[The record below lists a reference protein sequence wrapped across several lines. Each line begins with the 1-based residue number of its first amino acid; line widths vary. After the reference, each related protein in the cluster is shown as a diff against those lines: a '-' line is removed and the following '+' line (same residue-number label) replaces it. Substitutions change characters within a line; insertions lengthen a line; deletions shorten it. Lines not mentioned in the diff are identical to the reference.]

1 MRIRIGYPQSPTVA
15 ALDERPNSRRRS
27 HTAATALA
35 ILVSIA
41 AAAAFARAQVE
52 PTSTE
57 PFFAVSSH
65 QTYAPSKQPEIG
77 LQFRQIDRLD
87 FRVYRVKDPVK
98 FFGKLKDAHSF
109 GSEKQELAREKT
121 WLERFHEWKR
131 ELRSSIRDYFRYQLR
146 YETRAQYRAG
156 QAAKPAQL
164 RIPLDVTTYA
174 QVPLLNR
181 EQLVLSWRELLPRTR
196 DTEYRSVPVDLK
208 QKGLF
213 LVEAAHRELRAY
225 TLVMVTDLALVSKTA
240 PGQILLYVANR
251 STGAPVEGAT
261 AAVFNNHLEMAR
273 GETDASGVYQSTF
286 ENIKVEDAIM
296 VASKDADI
304 AATSVESW
312 FFHNTSATEYVGY
325 VYTDRPVYRPGH
337 EVQFKGILRARKADR
352 YSLDIPDAVTVEITD
367 SRNKTVFQQKV
378 KLSSY
383 GSFHGELKLGALSQ
397 LGYYSIVT
405 HIGEKEIYGGFEVQE
420 YRKPEYEVTVTTDKA
435 RYLQGEAIEATINAR
450 YYFGAPVARGQ
461 VKYSIYRSGYY
472 FPYWRVLWGA
482 EDDDFGEYDYEGYGG
497 QEIKQGA
504 GQLDADGLLKIQVP
518 TPLDENRRAYRYRID
533 ARVTDAANREIS
545 GSRSVLVVYS
555 TVVVLLDTN
564 RYVYRAGDTAD
575 ITVRA
580 LDYDMQPV
588 ATDVNL
594 TFESRESWYSDS
606 PRRQLSTARVTTD
619 AKGVAHYRYK
629 VPNTPYVVASGSAFD
644 SNRREATHETSLWIA
659 GATYA
664 QPSEETPELEI
675 YPDKRFYRP
684 GDKARILVVTNN
696 PGAQVLVTTEGQQ
709 VFTWSL
715 QGSKESSFTVEVPIA
730 ERYEPNFFFSVTY
743 VKNEQLFE
751 SSKNISVPA
760 TEKILK
766 VTVETDKPQ
775 YLPGE
780 RVTYTILAVDAEGR
794 PASAELSLGV
804 VDEAIYAV
812 RPESAQPP
820 EKIFYRRR
828 WNQVYTQ
835 FSTSYWFSGYSGLR
849 KMELAKLRAPT
860 RLADFKT
867 ARVDQPKVRKE
878 FLDTTYWAP
887 AVTTDASGRARA
899 SFTFPD
905 SLTTW
910 RATVRAVT
918 RSTLVGQTVHK
929 VITRKNVIL
938 RLAIP
943 RFYTQGDTATVTGI
957 VHNYLETEKSARVSL
972 DAEGVELTGERE
984 QTVTI
989 EKNGEGVVTWQISA
1003 PKIGLAKF
1011 TARAL
1016 TDEESDA
1023 LELTAPVKPWGLEQN
1038 SSLSGSVL
1046 AEQAK
1051 LSEKITL
1058 PRDINADASTLR
1070 IDLAPSIAGTLMS
1083 ALDFLAAYP
1092 YGCVEQTMSSFLPN
1106 ILVTQAV
1113 KELGLTPPPASA
1125 ELEKKIAAGLQRL
1138 YLFQHE
1144 DGGWGWWQTDET
1156 HPFMTA
1162 YVVAGL
1168 AQARDAG
1175 VPIDERSLVRG
1186 RQSLSQQVRENP
1198 RAISDT
1204 RAYLIYA
1211 LALSGDVERG
1221 LVDDLIASREK
1232 FSPSGNAI
1240 TALLLARLK
1249 DPRAQEFA
1257 QALAQS
1263 VQTQG
1268 PHAWWKSERQ
1278 EMLDFSSDN
1287 SFETTAYAVKALSLL
1302 NPKSDLLP
1310 KAARWLVD
1318 RRSDGYYWVSTKQTA
1333 TAIFGL
1339 IDYLKVSGELKPSYT
1354 LSVFVNGKKL
1364 AERQITEKDVA
1375 NPLPIVLNAAAPE
1388 VRPGANEIRIEKNG
1402 AGVLYW
1408 AAAAAYFLREPKP
1421 APVGSTSL
1429 NVVREYFKLTPEALE
1444 NRIVYTESP
1453 LSGPVQSGDVV
1464 VVRLTV
1470 NATAEESYLQIEDP
1484 IPAGFEFVEQEN
1496 LYELKVR
1503 PSWWEY
1509 YYTQREFRDDRAAMF
1524 ATTFARGQN
1533 RFHYLLKAVTPG
1545 TFQATPARV
1554 LPMYEP
1560 SRQASTRSLT
1570 VTVNPR

>member
-1 MRIRIGYPQSPTVA
+1 MSNPWDNPQFAATS
-15 ALDERPNSRRRS
+15 ALDESRASFRLSRAS
-27 HTAATALA
+27 AAALSLLA
-35 ILVSIA
+35 LIA
-41 AAAAFARAQVE
+41 AVASARAQVE
-52 PTSTE
+52 TQSAE
-57 PFFAVSSH
+57 PYFSVSSH
-65 QTYAPSKQPEIG
+65 QTYSPATKPSIG

-109 GSEKQELAREKT
+109 GSEKRQLAREKT
-121 WLERFHEWKR
+121 LLERFHEWKR
-131 ELRSSIRDYFRYQLR
+131 DLRSSIRNHFRYQLR
-146 YETRAQYRAG
+146 WETRSRARAG
-156 QAAKPAQL
+156 RPVAPIQL
-164 RIPLDVTTYA
+164 RIPLDVTSYA

-181 EQLVLSWRELLPRTR
+181 EQLVLSWRELLPKTR
-196 DTEYRSVPVDLK
+196 AAEYRSIPVELK

-251 STGAPVEGAT
+251 TSGAPVEGAT
-261 AAVFNNHLEMAR
+261 AVVFNNHKEMAR
-273 GETDASGVYQSTF
+273 GETDASGVFQSTF

-296 VASKDADI
+296 VAGKDEDI
-304 AATSVESW
+304 AATSVES
-312 FFHNTSATEYVGY
+312 FFFQDSSATEYVGY

-337 EVQFKGILRARKADR
+337 TVEFKGILRARKADR
-352 YSLDIPDAVTVEITD
+352 YSLDVPDPVTVEITD
-367 SRNKTVFQQKV
+367 SRNKTVFQQKL

-383 GSFHGELKLGALSQ
+383 GSFHGALALGALSR

-405 HIGEKEIYGGFEVQE
+405 HIGDKEIYGGFEVQE
-420 YRKPEYEVTVTTDKA
+420 YRKPEYEVTVATDKA
-435 RYLQGEAIEATINAR
+435 RYLQGESIQAAVNAR
-450 YYFGAPVARGQ
+450 YYFGAPVARGK

-482 EDDDFGEYDYEGYGG
+482 DDGEFEEYDYYGG
-497 QEIKQGA
+497 REIKQGS
-504 GQLDADGLLKIQVP
+504 GQLDADGLLKIRIP

-564 RYVYRAGDTAD
+564 RYVYRTGDVAD
-575 ITVRA
+575 ISVRT

-588 ATDVNL
+588 ATDVSL
-594 TFESRESWYSDS
+594 TFESRDNWYRDS
-606 PRRQLSTARVTTD
+606 PRTQLTSGRVTTD
-619 AKGVAHYRYK
+619 AKGVAHYKYKLPDKRYI
-629 VPNTPYVVASGSAFD
+629 VASASAFD
-644 SNRREATHETSLWIA
+644 SNRREATHETSVWVA

-664 QPSEETPELEI
+664 QASEETPDLEI
-675 YPDKRFYRP
+675 YPDKRLYRP
-684 GDKARILVVTNN
+684 GDKARVLVVTNN
-696 PGAQVLVTTEGQQ
+696 PGARVLVTTEGQQ
-709 VFTWSL
+709 VLTWSL
-715 QGSKESSFTVEVPIA
+715 QNSTESSFTVEIPIE

-743 VKNEQLFE
+743 IKNEQLFE
-751 SSKNISVPA
+751 RSKNISVPA
-760 TEKILK
+760 TEKVLK

-775 YLPGE
+775 YRPGE
-780 RVTYTILAVDAEGR
+780 KVTYTISAEDSEGR
-794 PASAELSLGV
+794 PVSAELSLGV

-812 RPESAQPP
+812 RPEGAQPP
-820 EKIFYRRR
+820 EKVFYRRR

-835 FSTSYWFSGYSGLR
+835 YSTSYWFTGYSGLR
-849 KMELAKLRAPT
+849 KMELANLRAPT

-878 FLDTTYWAP
+878 FPDTTYWAP
-887 AVTTDASGRARA
+887 TVTTDARGRARA
-899 SFTFPD
+899 SFNFPD
-905 SLTTW
+905 NLTTW

-943 RFYTQGDTATVTGI
+943 RFFTQGDTATVTGI
-957 VHNYLETEKSARVSL
+957 VHNYLETEKTTRVSL
-972 DAEGVELTGERE
+972 DAKGVELTGERE
-984 QTVTI
+984 QTVSI
-989 EKNGEGVVTWQISA
+989 AKNGEGVITWQVRA
-1003 PKIGLAKF
+1003 PKIGQATF

-1016 TDEESDA
+1016 TDEGSDA
-1023 LELTAPVKPWGLEQN
+1023 LELTAPVKPWGLEQTTA
-1038 SSLSGSVL
+1038 LSGSVL
-1046 AEQAK
+1046 AEQAM
-1051 LSEKITL
+1051 LTEKVTL
-1058 PRDINADASTLR
+1058 PGDINADASTLR

-1106 ILVTQAV
+1106 VLVTKAV

-1138 YLFQHE
+1138 YLFQHP

-1168 AQARDAG
+1168 ARARDAG

-1198 RAISDT
+1198 RAIADI

-1211 LALSGDVERG
+1211 LALSGDVERT
-1221 LVDDLIASREK
+1221 LVDDLVASREK

-1257 QALAQS
+1257 QTLAQS
-1263 VQTQG
+1263 AQTQG
-1268 PHAWWKSERQ
+1268 PYAWWKSERQ

-1287 SFETTAYAVKALSLL
+1287 SFETTAYALKALSVL
-1302 NPKSDLLP
+1302 NSKSDLLP

-1333 TAIFGL
+1333 TAIYGL
-1339 IDYLKVSGELKPSYT
+1339 IDYLKISGELKPNYT

-1364 AERQITEKDVA
+1364 AERQITEKNVT
-1375 NPLPIVLNAAAPE
+1375 NPLPIVLNAAAPD
-1388 VRPGANEIRIEKNG
+1388 VRVGANEIRIEKNG
-1402 AGVLYW
+1402 PGVLYW
-1408 AAAAAYFLREPKP
+1408 SASAAYYLSEPKP
-1421 APVGSTSL
+1421 APEGSTRL
-1429 NVVREYFKLTPEALE
+1429 NVVREYFKLKPETLE
-1444 NRIVYTESP
+1444 NRIVYTESS
-1453 LSGPVQSGDVV
+1453 LTGPVQSGEIV

-1470 NATAEESYLQIEDP
+1470 NAMSEESYLQIEDP
-1484 IPAGFEFVEQEN
+1484 IPAGFEFIEQEN
-1496 LYELKVR
+1496 LYELKEK
-1503 PSWWEY
+1503 PPWWGR

-1524 ATTFARGQN
+1524 ATKFRRGQAH
-1533 RFHYLLKAVTPG
+1533 FHYLLKAVTPG
-1545 TFQATPARV
+1545 TFQANPARV

-1570 VTVNPR
+1570 VTVNPQ